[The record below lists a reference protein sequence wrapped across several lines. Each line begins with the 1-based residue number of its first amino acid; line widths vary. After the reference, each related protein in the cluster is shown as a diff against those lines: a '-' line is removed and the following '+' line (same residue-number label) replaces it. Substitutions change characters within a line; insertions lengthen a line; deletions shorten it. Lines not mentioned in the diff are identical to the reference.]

1 MINLKFAVRHFLHQL
16 KAINRHG
23 LHSPFVY
30 RLVDKVIYDFTTK
43 NVYTELEKQLNNG
56 QKLNKVDKLLYRIV
70 NDAQPGQVYFGN
82 RTEPSYQV
90 IIKAAAPRSQTNAS
104 QPVELILL
112 DASDLAGGFETYL
125 PVVHEQTLMIVNHV
139 YRNPDVWN
147 TIKAHPRVTITVDLF
162 WIGLVYF
169 RKGQVK
175 EDFKIKF

>member
-1 MINLKFAVRHFLHQL
+1 MINLKFAVRHFLHQR

-82 RTEPSYQV
+82 RTDPLYQA
-90 IIKAAAPRSQTNAS
+90 IIKAAAPRAQANAS

-112 DASDLAGGFETYL
+112 DASDFAGGFEQYL
-125 PVVHEQTLMIVNHV
+125 PIVHEQTLIIINHV
-139 YRNPDVWN
+139 YRDQKAWKH
-147 TIKAHPRVTITVDLF
+147 IKSHPRVILTVDLF
-162 WIGLVYF
+162 YMGLVF
-169 RKGQVK
+169 FKKGQVK